1 MKKEKNIT
9 PRMKAK
15 ELFNKYRKAK
25 SKYGWQLCEFRSSAK
40 QCSLIAV
47 DEIINILSKDLN
59 PLVNYWFE
67 VKHKLEKL

>member
-25 SKYGWQLCEFRSSAK
+25 SKYGWPLCQFRSSAK
-40 QCSLIAV
+40 QCALISV
-47 DEIINILSKDLN
+47 DEIINILSNNQNELI
-59 PLVNYWFE
+59 NYWFE
-67 VKHKLEKL
+67 VKNKLEKL